1 MSSSL
6 GQIDESESDRRQKKI
21 DSKPRRTIAQVNL
34 RQFQYLIGGLYA
46 ASARAPPMTVIASK
60 LARCQ

>member
-21 DSKPRRTIAQVNL
+21 DNKPRRTIAQLNL